1 MKKAIVSFALVLVL
15 SMSSFAGNKEK
26 NERREKCEFP
36 CEQMVKDLNLSEKQL
51 SQLKEVDKTFD
62 TEVKAIREKK
72 REFEKSN
79 RESMKAAKIQI
90 FHHLFTREFTFKSIL
105 TKDQYIQYL
114 EQKVARLERRADRD
128 SWRERFRAPFMV
140 KDMKQG
146 RLNPLLWSEK
156 NVEK

>member
-1 MKKAIVSFALVLVL
+1 MKKAIVSFAFVLVL

-51 SQLKEVDKTFD
+51 SQLKEADKTFD
-62 TEVKAIREKK
+62 TEVK
-72 REFEKSN
+72 EFEKSN
-79 RESMKAAKIQI
+79 RESMKAAKV
-90 FHHLFTREFTFKSIL
+90 RRDSTFKSIL

-146 RLNPLLWSEK
+146 RLNPLPWSEK

>member
-15 SMSSFAGNKEK
+15 SMSSFAGNKVK
-26 NERREKCEFP
+26 NERKEKCEFP

-51 SQLKEVDKTFD
+51 SQLKEADKTFD

-79 RESMKAAKIQI
+79 RESMKAAKV
-90 FHHLFTREFTFKSIL
+90 RRDSTFKSIL
-105 TKDQYIQYL
+105 TKDQYL
-114 EQKVARLERRADRD
+114 EQKVARLEKRAARD
-128 SWRERFRAPFMV
+128 SWRERFRAPFMG

-146 RLNPLLWSEK
+146 RLNPLPWSEK

>member
-15 SMSSFAGNKEK
+15 SMSSFAGNKVK
-26 NERREKCEFP
+26 NERKEKCEFP

-51 SQLKEVDKTFD
+51 SQLKEADKTFD

-72 REFEKSN
+72 KEFEKSN
-79 RESMKAAKIQI
+79 RESAKV
-90 FHHLFTREFTFKSIL
+90 RRDSTFKSIL

-114 EQKVARLERRADRD
+114 EQKVARLEKRAARD
-128 SWRERFRAPFMV
+128 SWRERFRAPFMG

-146 RLNPLLWSEK
+146 RLNPLPWSEK

>member
-51 SQLKEVDKTFD
+51 SQF
-62 TEVKAIREKK
+62 
-72 REFEKSN
+72 
-79 RESMKAAKIQI
+79 
-90 FHHLFTREFTFKSIL
+90 
-105 TKDQYIQYL
+105 KDQYIQYL

-146 RLNPLLWSEK
+146 RLNPLPWSEK

>member
-51 SQLKEVDKTFD
+51 SQLKEADKTFD

-72 REFEKSN
+72 KEFEKSN
-79 RESMKAAKIQI
+79 RESMKAAKV
-90 FHHLFTREFTFKSIL
+90 RRDSTFKSIL
-105 TKDQYIQYL
+105 TSIFSIWNRKWHDWKN
-114 EQKVARLERRADRD
+114 EQPAILG
-128 SWRERFRAPFMV
+128 V
-140 KDMKQG
+140 KDLG
-146 RLNPLLWSEK
+146 LHLWGK
-156 NVEK
+156 I

>member
-15 SMSSFAGNKEK
+15 SMSSFAGNKVK
-26 NERREKCEFP
+26 NERKEKCEFP

-51 SQLKEVDKTFD
+51 SQLKEADKTFD

-79 RESMKAAKIQI
+79 RESMKAAKV
-90 FHHLFTREFTFKSIL
+90 RRDSTFIL

-128 SWRERFRAPFMV
+128 SWRERFRAPFMG

-146 RLNPLLWSEK
+146 RLNSLPWSEK

>member
-15 SMSSFAGNKEK
+15 SMSSFAGNKVK
-26 NERREKCEFP
+26 NERKEKCEFP

-51 SQLKEVDKTFD
+51 SQLKEADKTFD
-62 TEVKAIREKK
+62 TE
-72 REFEKSN
+72 
-79 RESMKAAKIQI
+79 SMKAAKV
-90 FHHLFTREFTFKSIL
+90 RRDSTFKSIL

-114 EQKVARLERRADRD
+114 EQKVARLEKRAARD
-128 SWRERFRAPFMV
+128 SWRERFRAPFMG

-146 RLNPLLWSEK
+146 RLNPLPWSEK

>member
-15 SMSSFAGNKEK
+15 SMSSFAGNKVK
-26 NERREKCEFP
+26 NERKEKCEFP

-51 SQLKEVDKTFD
+51 SQLKE
-62 TEVKAIREKK
+62 IREKK
-72 REFEKSN
+72 KEFEKSN
-79 RESMKAAKIQI
+79 RESMKAAKV
-90 FHHLFTREFTFKSIL
+90 RRDSTFKSIL

-114 EQKVARLERRADRD
+114 EQKVARLEKRAARD
-128 SWRERFRAPFMV
+128 SWRERFRAPFMG

-146 RLNPLLWSEK
+146 RLNPLPWSEK

>member
-1 MKKAIVSFALVLVL
+1 MKKAIVSFAFVLVL

-26 NERREKCEFP
+26 NERREK
-36 CEQMVKDLNLSEKQL
+36 
-51 SQLKEVDKTFD
+51 
-62 TEVKAIREKK
+62 K

-79 RESMKAAKIQI
+79 RESMKAAKV
-90 FHHLFTREFTFKSIL
+90 RRDSTFKSIL

-146 RLNPLLWSEK
+146 RLNPLPWSEK

>member
-1 MKKAIVSFALVLVL
+1 MKKAIVSFAFVLVL

-36 CEQMVKDLNLSEKQL
+36 CEQMVKDLNLS
-51 SQLKEVDKTFD
+51 DKTFD

-79 RESMKAAKIQI
+79 RESMKAAKV
-90 FHHLFTREFTFKSIL
+90 RRDSTFKSIL

-128 SWRERFRAPFMV
+128 SWRERFRAPFMG

-146 RLNPLLWSEK
+146 RLNPLPWSEK

>member
-1 MKKAIVSFALVLVL
+1 MKKAIVSFAFVLVL

-51 SQLKEVDKTFD
+51 SQLKEADKTFD

-79 RESMKAAKIQI
+79 RESMKAAKV
-90 FHHLFTREFTFKSIL
+90 KSIL

-146 RLNPLLWSEK
+146 RLNPLPWSEK

>member
-51 SQLKEVDKTFD
+51 SQLKEADKTFD

-79 RESMKAAKIQI
+79 RESMKAAKV
-90 FHHLFTREFTFKSIL
+90 RRDSTFKSIPNQRSVYSVFG
-105 TKDQYIQYL
+105 TESGTIGKTS
-114 EQKVARLERRADRD
+114 RP
-128 SWRERFRAPFMV
+128 RFLA
-140 KDMKQG
+140 
-146 RLNPLLWSEK
+146 
-156 NVEK
+156 